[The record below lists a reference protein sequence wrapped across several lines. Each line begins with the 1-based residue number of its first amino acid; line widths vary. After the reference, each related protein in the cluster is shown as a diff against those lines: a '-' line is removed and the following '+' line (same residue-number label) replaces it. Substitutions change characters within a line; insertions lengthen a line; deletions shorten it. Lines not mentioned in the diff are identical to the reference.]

1 MSCLQGLSHLCT
13 PLVRKYHPDEL
24 GRPDL
29 EIARQLPKLPV
40 VIVLDNVRSA
50 LNVGS
55 VFRTCDAFAAAEIL
69 LCGITA
75 QPPHREIFK
84 TALGATNT
92 VPWQHFAHT
101 SEAAVYLQVKGYVVW
116 VVEQTDSSLLL
127 PAFQPDAEQK
137 YALVFGN
144 EVHGVS
150 EEWLALA
157 QGAIEVPQWGAKHSL
172 NVAVCTGVVLWEMI
186 RKLKWA

>member
-1 MSCLQGLSHLCT
+1 MSCLQGLFHFCA
-13 PLVRKYHPDEL
+13 PPVRKYHPDEP
-24 GRPDL
+24 GRPHLDA
-29 EIARQLPKLPV
+29 ARQLPKLPV
-40 VIVLDNVRSA
+40 AVVLDNVRSA

-84 TALGATNT
+84 TALGATDT
-92 VPWQHFAHT
+92 VPWRHFAHAG
-101 SEAAVYLQVKGYVVW
+101 EAAAYLQAEGYAIW
-116 VVEQTDSSLLL
+116 AVEQTDRSLLL
-127 PAFQPDAEQK
+127 TEFRPQAGQK
-137 YALVFGN
+137 YALVLGN
-144 EVHGVS
+144 EVRGVS

-172 NVAVCTGVVLWEMI
+172 NVAVCTGVVLWEMV
-186 RKLKWA
+186 RKIKWG

>member
-1 MSCLQGLSHLCT
+1 M
-13 PLVRKYHPDEL
+13 RKYHPDEL

-29 EIARQLPKLPV
+29 ETARQLPKLPITV
-40 VIVLDNVRSA
+40 VLDNVRSA
-50 LNVGS
+50 LNVGA

-84 TALGATNT
+84 TALGATDT
-92 VPWQHFAHT
+92 VPWQHFAHA
-101 SEAAVYLQVKGYVVW
+101 SAAAAYLQAEGCAIW
-116 VVEQTDSSLLL
+116 VVEQTHNSLLL
-127 PAFQPDAEQK
+127 PAFQPQAGQK

-172 NVAVCTGVVLWEMI
+172 NVAVCAGVVLWEML
-186 RKLKWA
+186 RKMKWD